1 MKEICLIIWMIISL
15 LFVFSIIGLVMFIPK
30 DNWENKENTPSTWN
44 SIGIKLLNNII
55 EKKNK

>member
-1 MKEICLIIWMIISL
+1 MKEVCLIIWMIISL

-30 DNWENKENTPSTWN
+30 DNWKNIENTPSTWN

-55 EKKNK
+55 EKK